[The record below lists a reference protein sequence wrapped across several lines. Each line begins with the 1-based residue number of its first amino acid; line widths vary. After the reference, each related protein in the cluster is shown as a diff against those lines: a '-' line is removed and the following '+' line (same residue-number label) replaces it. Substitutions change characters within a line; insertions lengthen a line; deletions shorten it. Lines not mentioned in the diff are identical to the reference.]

1 MTNSKVRKKELADKD
16 VTWNPYTD
24 CRILYGDPDREI
36 TKLLAG
42 IDITSGE
49 IVLADRLSDKGK
61 KVDLVL
67 AHHPHGIGTSRLD
80 FVMRLQPEHWVRVGV
95 PIAQAESAMAK
106 RLKEIHW
113 ATKARNHTQT
123 IDAAR
128 LLDIPFMCAHTPA
141 DSLGYQ
147 YLTNYLKDKNPV
159 TLGDLVDSLL
169 EIPEYQ
175 EAEKVGAGPEIL
187 VGSDEGSVGEK
198 FIFFTGGTS
207 PGPESIQKLARAGVS
222 TIITMHWTDALRKE
236 TEKEGIYVII
246 AGHDSSDSLGMNLIL
261 DELEKKG
268 IMSQACSG
276 FFRHKRG

>member
-106 RLKEIHW
+106 RLKEIHG